1 MNIRPISLSTQN
13 QNTRHNQP
21 NKIKSQPAFKGYI
34 MLDKVDGEKIALS
47 TKMIYGLQ
55 SAIESI
61 TKYIIKDVQ
70 KDDPRTVINLAST
83 KLHHKEL
90 LSNFSTTVDIWANGE
105 FRPEGY
111 AEKVEHTNFTLIKVP
126 INEVFK
132 ALGKAEASDDS
143 MVELSQNKD
152 RYNIP
157 LPDFIAKY
165 LKSTNT
171 VRPSDASDV
180 PQKEFEKYAEQVFKK
195 NPDALS
201 VDFYDGTYGGRSKP
215 KFSITRED
223 YLAEQSHKSK
233 KTNK

>member
-1 MNIRPISLSTQN
+1 M
-13 QNTRHNQP
+13 
-21 NKIKSQPAFKGYI
+21 
-34 MLDKVDGEKIALS
+34 
-47 TKMIYGLQ
+47 
-55 SAIESI
+55 
-61 TKYIIKDVQ
+61 
-70 KDDPRTVINLAST
+70 
-83 KLHHKEL
+83 
-90 LSNFSTTVDIWANGE
+90 LSNFSTTVDTWANGE
-105 FRPEGY
+105 YRPEGY
-111 AEKVEHTNFTLIKVP
+111 AEKVEHTNFTLIKAP

-132 ALGKAEASDDS
+132 AIGKAEASADS

-195 NPDALS
+195 NSDALS
-201 VDFYDGTYGGRSKP
+201 VDFYDGTYGRQSKP
-215 KFSITRED
+215 NFSMTRED

-233 KTNK
+233 KADK